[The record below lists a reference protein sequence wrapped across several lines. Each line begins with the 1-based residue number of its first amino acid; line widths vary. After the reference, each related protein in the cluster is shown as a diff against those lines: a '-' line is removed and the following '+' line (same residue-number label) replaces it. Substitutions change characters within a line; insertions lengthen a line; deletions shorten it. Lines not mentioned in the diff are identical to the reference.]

1 MAEIKLNS
9 KGTNAA
15 IKGHILPAAEMRAIG
30 FTDHDGANW
39 YFCRSVGKAI
49 TFNCTIPKDGGD
61 VEIITLDELFCQPY
75 DYQYILET
83 SPRHKIANAVRD
95 KVEDYMELLQHGG
108 AISGHVKG
116 AYI

>member
-9 KGTNAA
+9 RGTNAA

-30 FTDHDGANW
+30 FTDYDGASW
-39 YFCRSVGKAI
+39 YFCRSVWEEI

-61 VEIITLDELFCQPY
+61 VEIITLDELFLQPY
-75 DYQYILET
+75 DYQHILEK
-83 SPRHKIANAVRD
+83 SPRHIAASAVRD
-95 KVEDYMELLQHGG
+95 KVEDYMEYLQHGG

-116 AYI
+116 EYI